1 MNRLKELREDKDLFQ
16 KDIADY
22 LKIDQSNYSKYELEK
37 ISIPLE
43 YLKMLADFYNKYMN
57 ELESIWYR
65 FDKDIIT
72 EEEAMKEFFQL
83 KETECDKQSQ
93 MNRLVRNISKK
104 FQREIDKIAKNYIDT
119 VYFEKTNEET
129 A

>member
-43 YLKMLADFYNKYMN
+43 YLKMLADFYNTSIDYLVGRTDIRKPYP
-57 ELESIWYR
+57 ESI
-65 FDKDIIT
+65 
-72 EEEAMKEFFQL
+72 L
-83 KETECDKQSQ
+83 KK
-93 MNRLVRNISKK
+93 
-104 FQREIDKIAKNYIDT
+104 
-119 VYFEKTNEET
+119 
-129 A
+129 